1 MEKGCLTS
9 NFERRE
15 WVKTQSD
22 EDWNV
27 YWASVHTVKH
37 IFNPDHGYRLN
48 DRQILNHFPN
58 HYELTRKDL
67 MVKNIKRYAKEL
79 AKEGLHVPLFVPTT
93 YMLPADYSLFV
104 EEFRRRPN
112 TTWIMKPT
120 SKARGICIFIVN
132 KLSQI
137 KKWAN
142 NKWASGSMRDNYVIS
157 RYLDNPL
164 LIGGKKFDL
173 RLYAL
178 VTSYRPLRVYMY
190 REGFCRFSGAR
201 YSNDNANLDN
211 MFMHLTNVSIQTK
224 ADDYNDKH
232 GGKWSLR
239 NFRLYIEGQFGQ
251 ERAAQVF
258 EDIERIILLSLKS
271 VQSVVIN
278 DKHCFECYG
287 YDVLV
292 DDNLKSWLIEI
303 NASPSLSATTH
314 SDRVM
319 KHKLINDIF
328 RVVVPDDDYIDVKD
342 RSHATGVAQRRI
354 GQFELMY
361 DEAGSVTGKFAD
373 HSDRNRTD
381 DARNS
386 HAKWR

>member
-1 MEKGCLTS
+1 MGENAVGRRLERLLGVGPHGQAHIQPRPRVPTERPPNPQPLPEPLRADEKGLDGQ
-9 NFERRE
+9 ERQTLR
-15 WVKTQSD
+15 
-22 EDWNV
+22 
-27 YWASVHTVKH
+27 
-37 IFNPDHGYRLN
+37 
-48 DRQILNHFPN
+48 
-58 HYELTRKDL
+58 
-67 MVKNIKRYAKEL
+67 KEL